1 MYFDARLFSLTRGV
15 RLRILL
21 AALVGL
27 LAVGVGVARLAVAGG
42 IIASVF
48 LGAGMSSLVTPL
60 IAAAVL
66 MLARSGLLYL
76 RDIVSHHTAAI
87 VKAQVRENLFEHAL
101 DLGPGHFDQTRT
113 GDVVLSLVEGVE
125 RLEHFFGQYLPQMIV
140 AIAAPILIF
149 GYMAFLD
156 VTVGLVVLGFAVFT
170 LLAPAVFH
178 RWNRRTSNA
187 RRRSYANLGA
197 DFLDSV
203 QGLGTLKAFG
213 QSQTRGDLLAVRA
226 RHLYRST
233 MRVLAANIGTSGI
246 TMLGITGGAAA
257 ALGIGVLRV
266 GDGSMDIRT
275 LVIVLLLGAEI
286 FRPLRELV
294 QLYHQGMNAISAAQG
309 IFALMDAKVE
319 VHEPDPERAAPVLAE
334 AAQSNGA
341 APRTLTPEIRVE
353 GVDFGYKGGRRPAL
367 RELSFTL
374 RAGETLGLVGHSGAG
389 KSTVV
394 WLFLRFFD
402 PQQGRITL
410 GGHDLRD
417 IPLELLRSHIAV
429 VTQDT
434 YLFHGTVAD
443 NLRMGN
449 PDATPQE
456 MEDAARS
463 ANAHEFI
470 LSLPQG
476 YDTIVG
482 ERGARLSG
490 GQRQRIAIARAL
502 LKDAPIIVLDEALS
516 SVDASNEAV
525 IREAMD
531 RLMEGRTTLVIAH
544 RLSSVI
550 NADRILVLNDGRLA
564 EEGGHEAL
572 VAAGGLYA
580 SLMAQQ
586 QEAPAQDILL
596 ATLPEAERNEDGPAP
611 QQAPAPAGRPPD
623 RAGQPEIARQS
634 ILGVWLRL
642 FALVRPWW
650 GQLALTFSLGI
661 LHHGALVAVAVVSAL
676 LVGTVF
682 TGGDTTVLLIAL
694 FSLAPLTALFMWF
707 ESWMAHDIAY
717 KLLAEMRI
725 DMYRKLDPLA
735 PAYLVRRRTG
745 DLISVVG
752 GDIELV
758 ELFFAHT
765 ITPAFVGLLVPAAV
779 LAVLAVIAWPLA
791 LVLAPFLLAVGVSPI
806 FAQKR
811 SEAEGE
817 EMRRQLG
824 VVHSD
829 AVDGVQ
835 GMKELVAFGQ
845 GPARV
850 AHLVSSTWTFAAVQQ
865 RFLKT
870 QAFQFGFI
878 EAMTGFGSLA
888 VLAMGVWL
896 AVQGNMATTQIPLA
910 TMISLAAF
918 GPVAEIARTA
928 KQIMETLASARRV
941 FAVHDEP
948 VPVVDGPGAPPS
960 ASTNGAQAPSVQ
972 FQNVGFAYGP
982 GEPQALHNI
991 SFSLEPGS
999 TVALV
1004 GRSGAG
1010 KTTCAHLLLR
1020 FWDPDEGAILLDGHP
1035 LTEFRLDAL
1044 RQHVAL
1050 VSQDTYLFN
1059 TSIRDNLRLGRQEAT
1074 DAEVE
1079 EAARQANA
1087 HEFIATLPDGYET
1100 VVGERG
1106 LQLSGGQ
1113 RQRVAIAR
1121 AILKNAPVLI
1131 LDEATSHLDAVNEHL
1146 VHEALRR
1153 LMRGRSTLVIAHRL
1167 STIREADKI
1176 VVLDEGRAEDQ
1187 GVHQELLAKGGLYA
1201 RLVSAQL
1208 VGAQQN

>member
-21 AALVGL
+21 AAVVGL
-27 LAVGVGVARLAVAGG
+27 LAVGTGVARLAVAGG
-42 IIASVF
+42 IIANVF
-48 LGAGMSSLVTPL
+48 LGAGMSSLVVPL

-66 MLARSGLLYL
+66 MLARSTLLYL
-76 RDIVSHHTAAI
+76 RDVISHRTATL

-125 RLEHFFGQYLPQMIV
+125 RLEHFFGQYLPQMMV
-140 AIAAPILIF
+140 ALTAPIFIF
-149 GYMAFLD
+149 IYMVILD
-156 VTVGLVVLGFAVFT
+156 VPVALIVLGFAAFT
-170 LLAPAVFH
+170 LVAPAVFH

-187 RRRSYANLGA
+187 RRSSYANLGA

-203 QGLGTLKAFG
+203 QGLVTLKAFG
-213 QSQTRGDLLAVRA
+213 QSHSRGELLAARA
-226 RHLYRST
+226 RHLYKST
-233 MRVLAANIGTSGI
+233 MKVLAANIGTSGI
-246 TMLGITGGAAA
+246 TMLGITGGAAV
-257 ALGIGVLRV
+257 ALGVGAIRV
-266 GDGSMDIRT
+266 GDGAMDIRT

-286 FRPLRELV
+286 FRPLRELT
-294 QLYHQGMNAISAAQG
+294 QLYHQGMMAISAAQG
-309 IFALMDAKVE
+309 IFALVDAKVE
-319 VHEPDPERAAPVLAE
+319 VHEPSPDRTAPVLAE
-334 AAQSNGA
+334 VTSGNGT
-341 APRTLTPEIRVE
+341 APRMLTPELRFE
-353 GVDFGYKGGRRPAL
+353 GVNFGYKGGRRPAL
-367 RELSFTL
+367 HDLSFTL
-374 RAGETLGLVGHSGAG
+374 GAGETLGLVGHSGAG

-394 WLFLRFFD
+394 WLLLRFFD
-402 PQQGRITL
+402 PQQGRLTL

-434 YLFHGTVAD
+434 YLFHGTVAE

-449 PDATPQE
+449 QE
-456 MEDAARS
+456 ASQTALEEAARA

-470 LSLPQG
+470 NSLPQG

-502 LKDAPIIVLDEALS
+502 LKDAPILVLDEALS

-525 IREAMD
+525 IRGALD
-531 RLMEGRTTLVIAH
+531 RLKEGRTTLIIAH

-550 NADRILVLNDGRLA
+550 NADRILVLEDGHLA
-564 EEGGHEAL
+564 EEGTHRAL
-572 VAAGGLYA
+572 VAAGGLY
-580 SLMAQQ
+580 SNLMAQQ
-586 QEAPAQDILL
+586 QEAPTQDVL
-596 ATLPEAERNEDGPAP
+596 ASTLPEGEGAEEDIPTREARAHGGQAVSEAS
-611 QQAPAPAGRPPD
+611 QQNA
-623 RAGQPEIARQS
+623 ARQPV
-634 ILGVWLRL
+634 LGVWLRL

-650 GQLALTFSLGI
+650 GQLSLTFSLGI
-661 LHHGALVAVAVVSAL
+661 LHHGALLGLAVVSAL
-676 LVGTVF
+676 LVGRVF
-682 TGGDTTVLLIAL
+682 TGGDTTVLLVTLFAL
-694 FSLAPLTALFMWF
+694 VPSTALFMWA

-725 DMYRKLDPLA
+725 DMYKKLDPLA

-745 DLISVVG
+745 DLVSVVG

-779 LAVLAVIAWPLA
+779 LAVLAVLAWPLA
-791 LVLAPFLLAVGVSPI
+791 LVLAPFLLAVSVSPL

-811 SEAEGE
+811 SEAQGE
-817 EMRRQLG
+817 EIRRQLG

-835 GMKELVAFGQ
+835 GMREVVAFGR

-850 AHLVSSTWTFAAVQQ
+850 AHLVSSTWGLAAVQE

-878 EAMTGFGSLA
+878 EAMTGFGGLA

-918 GPVAEIARTA
+918 APVAEIARTA
-928 KQIMETLASARRV
+928 KQIMETLAAARRV

-948 VPVVDGPGAPPS
+948 VPVLDGPGVPS
-960 ASTNGAQAPSVQ
+960 LASNGTEAPSVE
-972 FQNVGFAYGP
+972 FQHVTFAYGP
-982 GEPQALHNI
+982 DEPQALHDIN
-991 SFSLEPGS
+991 FSLEPGK

-1020 FWDPDEGAILLDGHP
+1020 FWDPGAGSIILGGHP
-1035 LTEFRLDAL
+1035 LTEFRLDDL
-1044 RQHVAL
+1044 RQQVAL

-1059 TSIRDNLRLGRQEAT
+1059 TSIRDNFRLGRPEAT
-1074 DAEVE
+1074 DEEVE

-1087 HEFIATLPDGYET
+1087 HEFVVSLPEGYET

-1121 AILKNAPVLI
+1121 ALLKNAPVLI
-1131 LDEATSHLDAVNEHL
+1131 LDEATSHLDAINEHL

-1153 LMRGRSTLVIAHRL
+1153 LMQDRSTLIIAHRL
-1167 STIREADKI
+1167 STIRDADRI
-1176 VVLDEGRAEDQ
+1176 VVMEEGHAEEQ
-1187 GVHQELLAKGGLYA
+1187 GTHQELLARGGLYA
-1201 RLVSAQL
+1201 SLVSDQL